1 MKLQWQISL
10 MLLWLFCYGC
20 DNSSLESLDKVE
32 INKILANVDEND
44 PEFVKKEVPFDS
56 IITSA
61 GSRSLNAN
69 SERIKAKLY
78 YYGDRTRG
86 YYNLSDRDEKNLQV
100 FGRKVGDLWALK
112 CVTKLNME
120 EVGGYIIIN
129 PDGSG
134 IWSNGHYNFE
144 TGTISLNKQNRDY
157 TELESW

>member
-1 MKLQWQISL
+1 MKLQWQYLIL
-10 MLLWLFCYGC
+10 LLWLSCSGC
-20 DNSSLESLDKVE
+20 ANDKLESLSAVE

-44 PEFVKKEVPFDS
+44 PEFVNKNVPFDS

-61 GSRSLNAN
+61 GMRTLGSLN
-69 SERIKAKLY
+69 EKIKARLY

-100 FGRKVGDLWALK
+100 FGKKVGEYWALK

-120 EVGGYIIIN
+120 EAGGYLIIR

-134 IWSNGHYNFE
+134 IWSNGHYNFL
-144 TGTISLNKQNRDY
+144 TGTVFMQNQNIDY
-157 TELESW
+157 DDLASW